1 MDDVGTEIG
10 GEIQVADMAEKDFD
24 NEMETRIWNQFVR
37 HGSETSPLEKSDHS
51 NFTKKTKSNK
61 SKFTK
66 STYSSKEGS
75 QTNNRAN
82 LIDSSKND
90 SFNYYNIPEKGGKK

>member
-1 MDDVGTEIG
+1 
-10 GEIQVADMAEKDFD
+10 MAEKDFD

-51 NFTKKTKSNK
+51 NITKNAKSNK

-66 STYSSKEGS
+66 STHSSKEGS

-82 LIDSSKND
+82 LIDSSKHD
-90 SFNYYNIPEKGGKK
+90 SFDYYNIPDNGNKK